1 MIGTCALH
9 FLGRDAAVTVLVV
22 LQNELIRLV
31 DELAAGDLSILV
43 FVKVAEVRVGKVAP
57 A

>member
-9 FLGRDAAVTVLVV
+9 FLGRDAAVAVLVV